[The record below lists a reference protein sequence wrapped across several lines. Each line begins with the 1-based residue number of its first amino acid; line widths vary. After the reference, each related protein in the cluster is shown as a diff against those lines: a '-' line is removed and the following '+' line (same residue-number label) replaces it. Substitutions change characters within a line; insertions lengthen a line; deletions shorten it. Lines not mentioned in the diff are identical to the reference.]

1 MEEGKFEMLHKDLG
15 RAINSFKSSLT
26 VRLLNYGEIEQDL
39 MINGQIQKFEYNIEL
54 LWKLIKAY
62 FQEKRG
68 IRYQFPKDNI
78 KAFFVDERIDEE
90 TYLILIDALNSRNI
104 LSHLYKETFFV
115 EIKPKLNGYAKAIG
129 AAYAAFEV

>member
-1 MEEGKFEMLHKDLG
+1 MLHKDLG

-104 LSHLYKETFFV
+104 LSQTFFE

>member
-1 MEEGKFEMLHKDLG
+1 M
-15 RAINSFKSSLT
+15 T

-115 EIKPKLNGYAKAIG
+115 EIKPKLSGYAKAIG
-129 AAYAAFEV
+129 AAYVAFEV